1 MVGWHHWLNGHEF
14 QQTPGDGEGQGSL
27 ACCSPWGRIESD
39 TTEQL
44 NKNNLSLCFFGTR
57 KKYTL
62 VSVKQRYSLRKGWIT
77 REEWIRED
85 ITLLLSL
92 SSPGAMKA
100 KSPLPKRRK
109 LNTMCSSFKAISTPF
124 HLLWQKKKKKRVKD
138 NISELFSVITKC
150 CQLLFKVSQLQSG
163 VLSFNTSLPISGS
176 ATSGK
181 SLHSKYMVDCLCLFS
196 FCPPNLE
203 SGPFFRTLIYF
214 RTPSMN
220 CILM

>member
-1 MVGWHHWLNGHEF
+1 MYLCHKSVRIYYGRNFLCIHLLPLEKIEGRRRRGNRGKMVGWHHWLNGHEF

-27 ACCSPWGRIESD
+27 ACCSPWGRTESD

-62 VSVKQRYSLRKGWIT
+62 VSVKQHYSLRKGWIT

-109 LNTMCSSFKAISTPF
+109 LNTMCSSFKTISTPF
-124 HLLWQKKKKKRVKD
+124 HLLWQKKKRE
-138 NISELFSVITKC
+138 SERQHFWA
-150 CQLLFKVSQLQSG
+150 F
-163 VLSFNTSLPISGS
+163 
-176 ATSGK
+176 
-181 SLHSKYMVDCLCLFS
+181 LC
-196 FCPPNLE
+196 N
-203 SGPFFRTLIYF
+203 Y
-214 RTPSMN
+214 
-220 CILM
+220 